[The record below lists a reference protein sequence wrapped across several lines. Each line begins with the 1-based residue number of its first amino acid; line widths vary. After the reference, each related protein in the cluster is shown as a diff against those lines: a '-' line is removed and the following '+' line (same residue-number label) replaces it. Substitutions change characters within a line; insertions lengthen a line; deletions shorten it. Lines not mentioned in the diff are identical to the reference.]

1 MRCQVMDEPVEKAYA
16 YVTRF
21 VEEPCDLLVFSHRN
35 RDAGVQVP
43 KGTVEPGEEPREAVV
58 REIREESGLT
68 ELHRIEYLVT
78 DTWEHPSRGRYRRHF
93 FHVEVDHERERWSHS
108 VSGGGEDD
116 GLVFEYRWQGLAD
129 VSLSRGMDEYLDQL
143 FD

>member
-1 MRCQVMDEPVEKAYA
+1 MDEPVEKAYA

-21 VEEPCDLLVFSHRN
+21 VADPCELLVFSHRS

-43 KGTVEPGEEPREAVV
+43 KGTVEPGEEPKEAVV

-68 ELHRIEYLVT
+68 DLHRIAYLVT
-78 DTWEHPSRGRYRRHF
+78 DTWEHPSRGLYRRHF
-93 FHVEVDHERERWSHS
+93 FHVEVDHERERWVHP
-108 VSGGGEDD
+108 VTGGGEDD
-116 GLVFEYRWQGLAD
+116 GLVFEYRWQGLEE
-129 VSLSRGMDEYLDQL
+129 VSLSREMGDYLHRL